1 MTNRAAPHDA
11 TAVDALFAIA
21 TAIESLATAVTRV
34 SHGDMAGP
42 TGLEM
47 LSMAMIGPGLPGH
60 DSVAGAIRSGFG
72 DVAEAI
78 AETGKL

>member
-1 MTNRAAPHDA
+1 MTDRTPHDA

-34 SHGDMAGP
+34 SHGNADGP

-47 LSMAMIGPGLPGH
+47 LSMAMVGPGASGH
-60 DSVAGAIRSGFG
+60 DSVADAIRSGFG
-72 DVAEAI
+72 DIAEAI
-78 AETGKL
+78 AETGKP